1 MSKTCVL
8 VPASGGPGSV
18 NMCRSLA
25 RVPDVHLVGCD
36 ANPYYLKLSETH
48 ERWLCPRRNPEEA
61 WVSWMAEL
69 AGRLRL
75 QVVLPNTSP
84 DGLLF
89 VRHADRIP
97 LRFTLPSVTAY
108 EYGENKWMSYRRFK
122 EVGLPVPRTW
132 LLSRREEVADAF
144 DVLSPSPVWIRGAG
158 IPGRGIGVASLPART
173 VQQAIA
179 WVEYWKGWGL
189 MTASE
194 FLPGRNLTWLGIFHS
209 GTLVASQGRERDEYV
224 IPHVS
229 PSGITGAPAISHTV
243 NRDDINVLGTKAV
256 LATDSAYTGPA
267 FVDFKE
273 DSGGIPNV
281 TEINVGRLGTTH
293 HFYTAAGANF
303 PELLLRMTLQQNLP
317 DWVRPYNV
325 LPEDLYWIRT
335 LDAGPVLATRED
347 IERVVVQGHD

>member
-1 MSKTCVL
+1 MTKTRIL

-18 NMCRSLA
+18 NMCRSLGQLD
-25 RVPDVHLVGCD
+25 DVHLVGCD
-36 ANPYYLKLSETH
+36 ANPYYLKLSETA
-48 ERWLCPRRNPEEA
+48 EKWLCPRRHPEET
-61 WVSWMAEL
+61 WVQWMSDL
-69 AGRLRL
+69 VQRRQLD
-75 QVVLPNTSP
+75 VVIPNTSP

-89 VRHADRIP
+89 VRFADKIP
-97 LRFTLPSVTAY
+97 LRFTLPSVEAY
-108 EYGENKWMSYRRFK
+108 EYGENKWMSFQRFR

-132 LLSRREEVADAF
+132 LLNKREDVADAF
-144 DVLSPSPVWIRGAG
+144 DILSPAPVWIRGAG

-194 FLPGRNLTWLGIFHS
+194 FLPGRNLTWLGVFSKGKLI
-209 GTLVASQGRERDEYV
+209 ASQGRERDEYV

-243 NRDDINVLGTKAV
+243 NRDDINQMGPRAV
-256 LATDSAYTGPA
+256 LATDPEYTGPA

-273 DSGGIPNV
+273 DGQGLPNV

-303 PELLLRMTLQQNLP
+303 PELLLRMTLGQTLP
-317 DWVRPYNV
+317 AWVQPYNV

-335 LDAGPVLATRED
+335 LDAGPVLATKEE